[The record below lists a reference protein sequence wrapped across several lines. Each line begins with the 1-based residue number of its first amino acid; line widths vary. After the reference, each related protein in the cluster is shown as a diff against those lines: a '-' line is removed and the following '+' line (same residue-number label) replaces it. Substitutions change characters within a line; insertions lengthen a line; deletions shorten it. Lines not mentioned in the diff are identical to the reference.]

1 MALVNDH
8 FLKLPNNYLFADIA
22 KKVNAFKA
30 MHPKT
35 DVISLGIGDVTQPL
49 APAVI
54 EAIHKA
60 ADEMATTQGFRGYGP
75 EQGYDFLR
83 EAILKNDFLPRG
95 IHLDKDE
102 IFVNDGAKSDTG
114 NIQELVRWDNSI
126 GVTDPIYPVYIDSN
140 VMIGRAGWK
149 GDDGRW
155 SNVMYL
161 PCNAENGFVPKIPDR
176 RVDVIYL
183 CYPNNPTG
191 TVITKAELRKW
202 VNYALH
208 NDTLIFYDAAYQAY
222 IQDDDI
228 PHSIYEIRGARRC
241 AIEFHS
247 YSKTAGFT
255 GVRCGY
261 TVVPKEVTAA
271 TLTGERIP
279 LNPLW
284 NRRQCTKFNGTSY
297 ISQRAAEAIYTP
309 EGKKQIKATIGY
321 YMENAKK
328 MLGTLRSLG
337 LECYGGENA
346 PYIWAR
352 TPEVSGSWKF
362 FEEMLYGAHVVCTPG
377 VGFGPAGEGYVRFTA
392 FGSHEKTDEA
402 LDRIREWL
410 K

>member
-1 MALVNDH
+1 MALVNEH

-30 MHPKT
+30 THPKA

-49 APAVI
+49 CPAVV

-60 ADEMATTQGFRGYGP
+60 ADEMAVNASFRGYGP

-83 EAILKNDFLPRG
+83 EAILKNDFLTRG
-95 IHLDKDE
+95 IHLDVNE

-114 NIQELVRWDNSI
+114 NIQELIRWDNSI

-140 VMIGRAGWK
+140 VMIGRAGTVE
-149 GDDGRW
+149 DGRW
-155 SNVMYL
+155 SNVIYM
-161 PCNAENGFVPKIPDR
+161 PCTAENGFIPQIPDR

-191 TVITKAELRKW
+191 MTLTKAELRKW
-202 VNYALH
+202 VNYALK
-208 NDTLIFYDAAYQAY
+208 NDALIFFDAAYEAY
-222 IQDDDI
+222 IQDDEI
-228 PHSIYEIRGARRC
+228 PHSIYEIRGARKC

-261 TVVPKEVTAA
+261 TVVPKEVTAT
-271 TLTGERIP
+271 TLTGERIA

-309 EGKKQIKATIGY
+309 EGRQQVRETIGY
-321 YMENAKK
+321 YMDNARQ
-328 MLGTLRSLG
+328 MLQTTRRLG
-337 LECYGGENA
+337 FEVYGGEHA
-346 PYIWAR
+346 PYLWVK
-352 TPEVSGSWKF
+352 TPNSAGSWQF

-377 VGFGPAGEGYVRFTA
+377 VGFGPAGEGYIRLTA
-392 FGSHEKTDEA
+392 FGQHEQTAEA
-402 LDRIREWL
+402 LRRIEKWL